1 MNKSILAVLTL
12 VLGSFSGAAQEHTAP
27 AANQPIELLPG
38 MGLRPAVT
46 WFSVIRKPKLRVVRV
61 SLVNDFR
68 LRAIGLSPSRGYTG
82 GGHFPQDH
90 FLSKRYYSPRQ
101 LLRVCQELLA
111 AFSPA
116 NDASPFDDV
125 LELLYDHRKYFW
137 IGIYFVLGDKVVR
150 QAMQGP
156 MPRRATSSSLA
167 KGTWEPRDRVDW

>member
-1 MNKSILAVLTL
+1 M
-12 VLGSFSGAAQEHTAP
+12 
-27 AANQPIELLPG
+27 
-38 MGLRPAVT
+38 
-46 WFSVIRKPKLRVVRV
+46 
-61 SLVNDFR
+61 
-68 LRAIGLSPSRGYTG
+68 
-82 GGHFPQDH
+82 
-90 FLSKRYYSPRQ
+90 SKRYYSPRQ

-116 NDASPFDDV
+116 NDAPPFDDV
-125 LELLYDHRKYFW
+125 LKLLYDHRKYFW